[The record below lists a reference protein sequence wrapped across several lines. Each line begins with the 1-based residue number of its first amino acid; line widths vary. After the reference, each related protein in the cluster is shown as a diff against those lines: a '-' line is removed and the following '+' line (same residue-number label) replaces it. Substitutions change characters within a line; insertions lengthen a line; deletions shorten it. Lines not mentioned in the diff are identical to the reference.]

1 MERPMPTHPKRPG
14 RTGLAVALALAAA
27 VLAGCVPGARVE
39 APPEAPLVPSP
50 AAPSPAARPSDASLC
65 GPKPFGA
72 QQPEDA
78 WRQFEVTKA
87 QLEVINRR
95 LIRVLCRE
103 GLWRKG
109 VGFGAGYDPDR
120 ETEFV
125 MIHPGFS
132 GLTARQILDR
142 FLGR

>member
-1 MERPMPTHPKRPG
+1 MPTQPTRPG
-14 RTGLAVALALAAA
+14 RARLAVALALAGA
-27 VLAGCVPGARVE
+27 VLAGCVPGARDE
-39 APPEAPLVPSP
+39 APSDASLAPSP
-50 AAPSPAARPSDASLC
+50 AAPAPAVPASDASRC

-72 QQPEDA
+72 EQPEDA
-78 WRQFEVTKA
+78 WQRFDVTKA
-87 QLEVINRR
+87 QLELINRR
-95 LIRVLCRE
+95 LFRVLCRE

-132 GLTARQILDR
+132 GLSARQILDR

>member
-1 MERPMPTHPKRPG
+1 MPTKPKRPG
-14 RTGLAVALALAAA
+14 RARLAVALALAGA
-27 VLAGCVPGARVE
+27 VLAGCIPGARVE
-39 APPEAPLVPSP
+39 APSDAPLVPSP
-50 AAPSPAARPSDASLC
+50 AAPAAPSLASQC

-72 QQPEDA
+72 EQPPDA
-78 WRQFEVTKA
+78 WERFDVTAA
-87 QLEVINRR
+87 QIEVIDRR
-95 LIRVLCRE
+95 LVRVLCGQ

-109 VGFGAGYDPDR
+109 VGFGVNRQEDG
-120 ETEFV
+120 TGWFV

>member
-1 MERPMPTHPKRPG
+1 
-14 RTGLAVALALAAA
+14 LAVV

-39 APPEAPLVPSP
+39 APSDAPLVPSP
-50 AAPSPAARPSDASLC
+50 AAPPSLASRC

-72 QQPEDA
+72 EQPEDA
-78 WRQFEVTKA
+78 WKRFEVTAA

-95 LIRVLCRE
+95 LLRVLCGQ

>member
-1 MERPMPTHPKRPG
+1 MEQPMPTQRRRPG
-14 RTGLAVALALAAA
+14 RPGPAVALALAAA

-39 APPEAPLVPSP
+39 APEAPPAPAPTAPAVP
-50 AAPSPAARPSDASLC
+50 ASDSSRC
-65 GPKPFGA
+65 GPRPFGA
-72 QQPEDA
+72 QQPETA
-78 WRQFEVTKA
+78 WKQFDVTPA
-87 QLEVINRR
+87 QREVINRR
-95 LIRVLCRE
+95 LILVLCDQ

-120 ETEFV
+120 NTEVV

>member
-1 MERPMPTHPKRPG
+1 MPTQPKRPG
-14 RTGLAVALALAAA
+14 RARLAVALALAGA
-27 VLAGCVPGARVE
+27 VLAGCDPGPRVE

-50 AAPSPAARPSDASLC
+50 AAPSPAAPPSDASLC

-72 QQPEDA
+72 EQPESA
-78 WRQFEVTKA
+78 WVRFDVTA
-87 QLEVINRR
+87 QQIEVIERR

-109 VGFGAGYDPDR
+109 VGFGANRDPDGA
-120 ETEFV
+120 TGWFV

>member
-1 MERPMPTHPKRPG
+1 MPTQPKRPG
-14 RTGLAVALALAAA
+14 RARLIVALALAGA
-27 VLAGCVPGARVE
+27 VLAGCVPGVRVE
-39 APPEAPLVPSP
+39 APSDAPLVPSP
-50 AAPSPAARPSDASLC
+50 AAPASDASRC

-72 QQPEDA
+72 EQPASA
-78 WRQFEVTKA
+78 WKQFDVTKA
-87 QLEVINRR
+87 QLELINRR
-95 LIRVLCRE
+95 LFRVLCRE